1 MKRIHIILILTIT
14 SLSVNSKNLPDS
26 IVISLRKYVWNMNDT
41 ISPDSLLGTILSNTI
56 KKPKDIL
63 FLTEELNKTDDEN
76 SLLSKFNIDTMYIK
90 DNPEKLLKLY
100 NKKLEIKWNKE
111 QKEFIFKELSNPENY
126 KKRLLSYLSLGNSY
140 GMHIFY
146 KHEYVFSFYKNGQI
160 DKQYF
165 SRRFSSRYAMPYTDN
180 NNGNMNYNFTIEK
193 YLNPK
198 ISKPMQGKKLL
209 KYLVNEIIDDY
220 SRTLYKLEPYSYLNE
235 INELKTDFEIVG
247 FEKMYGYGRY
257 FWKSPSPI
265 KIILKN
271 DLMFPSVSINFLAS
285 QVGNSIYSRDFIKKD
300 YKNIV
305 EKVQSI
311 TFFMEYLKYNPD
323 EKLDIYYYDNKC
335 VNEYNIE
342 NVNKN
347 PNEWKKQD
355 NYIES
360 LKWYEKNNITPS
372 FDIAK
377 AIKVSEQNHCG
388 CNYRFERSFL
398 EKAIFFELHN
408 EKTKANSIWF
418 LLPDNRV
425 LLYLM
430 QGEKVLNYDF
440 SKFGEN
446 RGLQYPC
453 ILFDKNGKIIE
464 KSRQ

>member
-1 MKRIHIILILTIT
+1 MKRIYIILILTIA

-26 IVISLRKYVWNMNDT
+26 IVVSLNEYVWNMNDT
-41 ISPDSLLGTILSNTI
+41 ISPDSLLGTILSNTV

-63 FLTEELNKTDDEN
+63 FLTEELNKTDNEN
-76 SLLSKFNIDTMYIK
+76 SLLSKFEIDTMCIK
-90 DNPEKLLKLY
+90 NNPEKLLKLY
-100 NKKLEIKWNKE
+100 NKRLEIKWNKE

-126 KKRLLSYLSLGNSY
+126 KKRLLSYFSLGNNY
-140 GMHIFY
+140 GMHAFY
-146 KHEYVFSFYKNGQI
+146 KQEYVFSFYKNGQI

-165 SRRFSSRYAMPYTDN
+165 SRRFSSRYAMPYSDN
-180 NNGNMNYNFTIEK
+180 SGNMNYNFTIEK

-209 KYLVNEIIDDY
+209 KYLVNEIIDYY

-257 FWKSPSPI
+257 FTKSPSPI

-271 DLMFPSVSINFLAS
+271 DLMLPNVYINFLAS
-285 QVGNSIYSRDFIKKD
+285 QVGNSIYSRDSIKKD

-311 TFFMEYLKYNPD
+311 TFLTSYLKSNPN
-323 EKLDIYYYDNKC
+323 EKLDIYYFDNKC
-335 VNEYNIE
+335 VNDYNIE

-347 PNEWKKQD
+347 PKEWEKYD
-355 NYIES
+355 CWIEQMKRYDS
-360 LKWYEKNNITPS
+360 IEIQPS
-372 FDIAK
+372 FDIQK
-377 AIKVSEQNHCG
+377 SIKTSELVNCG

-408 EKTKANSIWF
+408 EETKANSIWF

-430 QGEKVLNYDF
+430 EGGKVLNYNY
-440 SKFGEN
+440 SKFGES